1 MTDQTPDRD
10 EPSGSA
16 ERPKSA
22 AKWMRDWRRRQREK
36 KRSLRTNYTD
46 EFLNQLVSDGRI
58 RAEEL
63 DDPDILGAVLED
75 ICDTKQRGNFEAGPI
90 CATGTATG

>member
-1 MTDQTPDRD
+1 MSDRGNSGATGSPTP
-10 EPSGSA
+10 P
-16 ERPKSA
+16 

-46 EFLNQLVSDGRI
+46 EFLDQLVSDGRI

-63 DDPDILGAVLED
+63 DDPDILGAVIED
-75 ICDTKQRGNFEAGPI
+75 IYDCQRRGTFRAGAI
-90 CATGTATG
+90 CATGRTTS